1 MVLGIAL
8 GDLLVGLP
16 INDEELFTGS
26 FWDLFTLYGLWMG
39 LTLVTLSLLHGSTF
53 LGLRTEG
60 VVTERAHAV
69 ASRLSWPAV
78 AAVAVFAA
86 WTVAISDG
94 GVWRVAAA
102 ALPVLG
108 ALAAAVLLRAGRE
121 VGSFAGTAVA
131 IGGTVAALFANLYPQ
146 VMVSSTSTANSLTVA
161 GAASS
166 EYALKVMTVVA
177 AVVTPL
183 VLLYQGWSY
192 WVFRARV
199 SSPDV
204 VEVGS

>member
-1 MVLGIAL
+1 M
-8 GDLLVGLP
+8 
-16 INDEELFTGS
+16 
-26 FWDLFTLYGLWMG
+26 
-39 LTLVTLSLLHGSTF
+39 
-53 LGLRTEG
+53 
-60 VVTERAHAV
+60 VTERAHAT
-69 ASRLSWPAV
+69 ASRISWPAV
-78 AAVAVFAA
+78 AVVAVFAV

-94 GVWRVAAA
+94 GVWRVRRRCSSPSSGPWPRPCCCARAA
-102 ALPVLG
+102 
-108 ALAAAVLLRAGRE
+108 RW
-121 VGSFAGTAVA
+121 GSFAGTAVA

-199 SSPDV
+199 SSPDA